1 MPVELKYPDQWDEFK
16 EKAKK
21 ARECRLVRKE
31 KQGTAKIKAR
41 TKRYLYT
48 VKVPIDKADGLVKE
62 LRDQGCENLVE
73 VK

>member
-21 ARECRLVRKE
+21 AIECRLVRKE
-31 KQGTAKIKAR
+31 KQGIAKIKAR

-48 VKVPIDKADGLVKE
+48 VKAPLDKADDLVKE
-62 LRDQGCENLVE
+62 LREQGCENLVE
-73 VK
+73 IK

>member
-21 ARECRLVRKE
+21 AIECRLVRKE
-31 KQGTAKIKAR
+31 KKGTVKIKAR

-48 VKVPIDKADGLVKE
+48 VKAPLDKADDLVKE
-62 LRDQGCENLVE
+62 LREQGCENLVE
-73 VK
+73 IK

>member
-21 ARECRLVRKE
+21 AIECRLVRKE
-31 KQGTAKIKAR
+31 KQGIAKIKAR

-48 VKVPIDKADGLVKE
+48 VKAPLDKADDLVKE
-62 LRDQGCENLVE
+62 LKEQGCENLVE
-73 VK
+73 IK